1 MERLDSKFH
10 EKYNALK
17 KRKLIDEGLQQ
28 KREAAHKE
36 LHDAMK
42 DMVSGLQ
49 KDKEELSEK
58 LADKEDELEKARQDF
73 LEDIKSRDSEILK
86 LKQLMVEMTE
96 KNNSTTAGST
106 DQAPEVIVENPN
118 PTSPKRKTP
127 QSDSKAERAQ
137 LRENATVLHTS
148 PVEESPGVECSR
160 RHTCIAGNGAQEC
173 SRALMFHLLLQTLVR
188 MKISVNDG
196 TERFSVSVSHEASGY
211 SFTLTWLEKSG
222 EWSYKLSSLG
232 TLERIAVDWM
242 KQDIRFSMNMC
253 RMFFERISSI
263 ITKG

>member
-1 MERLDSKFH
+1 MERLDSKLY
-10 EKYNALK
+10 EKYTALK
-17 KRKLIDEGLQQ
+17 KRKLLDEGLQQ

-36 LHDAMK
+36 LHDALK
-42 DMVSGLQ
+42 DRVSGLQ

-73 LEDIKSRDSEILK
+73 LEDIRSRDSEILK
-86 LKQLMVEMTE
+86 LKQLLADMTE
-96 KNNSTTAGST
+96 KNNSTVTGSA
-106 DQAPEVIVENPN
+106 DQTPEAILENPN
-118 PTSPKRKTP
+118 PISPKRNTP
-127 QSDSKAERAQ
+127 LSDSNAKRVQ
-137 LRENATVLHTS
+137 LSENATVPHS
-148 PVEESPGVECSR
+148 IPDEESLEVRCSR
-160 RHTCIAGNGAQEC
+160 NHACTSGNGTKEC
-173 SRALMFHLLLQTLVR
+173 PNTHMFHLMLQSLVR
-188 MKISVNDG
+188 MKVSVNDG

-211 SFTLTWLEKSG
+211 CFTLTWLEKPG

-263 ITKG
+263 ISKG